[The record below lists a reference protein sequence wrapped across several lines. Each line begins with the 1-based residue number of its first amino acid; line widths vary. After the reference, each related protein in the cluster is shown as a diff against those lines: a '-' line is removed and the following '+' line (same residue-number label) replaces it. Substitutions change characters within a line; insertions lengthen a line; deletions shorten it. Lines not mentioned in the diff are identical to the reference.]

1 MTSLIRGIAVTFAF
15 ATLAP
20 AVVAQA
26 RADVPQ
32 DSTIRRFNVSDLDL
46 NREQR
51 AELQAVLDKK
61 DYKSAEKLLVAE
73 IDRDPKSFRAAG
85 LLEFAGGIFFLDGEY
100 LNAAI
105 AWKKSEAIAPLAEE
119 SGFTLAMAYVKL
131 RRPDWAR
138 PELQKLS
145 ESHPQNALYAYWLAR
160 LDYDAQ
166 KYNEAIAKLGK
177 VISLDPK
184 MARAYDLLG
193 LCFDYVGRLDD
204 AIKNLDH
211 AAELNRSQAHPSP
224 WPNVDLATVQIEKN
238 QLSEAEASLGEA
250 IGFDSRLPQAHY
262 QLGRVLAKQGR
273 LAEATKALKTSA
285 TLDPTYPEPHFLLG
299 RIYHQTGH
307 TQLGDDEIQQFQQLQ
322 KQASDSSAAKPMT
335 TR

>member
-32 DSTIRRFNVSDLDL
+32 DSTIRRFNVSELDL
-46 NREQR
+46 SREQR
-51 AELQAVLDKK
+51 AELQAALDQK

-73 IDRDPKSFRAAG
+73 IERGPKSFRAAG

-119 SGFTLAMAYVKL
+119 SRFTLAMAYVKL
-131 RRPDWAR
+131 RRPEWAR

-160 LDYDAQ
+160 LDYDEQ
-166 KYNEAIAKLGK
+166 KYQEAIARLER
-177 VISLDPK
+177 VTVVDPK
-184 MARAYDLLG
+184 LTRAYDLLG
-193 LCFDYVGRLDD
+193 LCYDYLGHVQD
-204 AIKNLDH
+204 AISTFSH
-211 AAELNRSQAHPSP
+211 AVQLNRVEAKPSP
-224 WPNVDLATVQIEKN
+224 WPNLDMAIAQMEANDLN
-238 QLSEAEASLGEA
+238 GAETNLHEA
-250 IGFDSRLPQAHY
+250 IRYDPQLAKAHY
-262 QLGRVLAKQGR
+262 QLGRLLEKQGK
-273 LAEATKALKTSA
+273 LPEAVGSLTTSA
-285 TLDPTYPEPHFLLG
+285 SLDPRYPDPHYLLG
-299 RIYHQTGH
+299 RIYKR
-307 TQLGDDEIQQFQQLQ
+307 LGKNQFANAEERKFQELQ
-322 KQASDSSAAKPMT
+322 KTAASVGPTAH
-335 TR
+335 